1 MRTLKNKIITKRIK
15 RLCAAVLAAL
25 LLTGC
30 VGMPD
35 GYWSANETPEPT
47 AVLTE
52 SPVPTEAPTQVP
64 TQAPTAE
71 PTATPEP
78 VTARLM
84 LVGDLMCLGKQQLAA
99 ISQGTKTGRT
109 YDFRP
114 TFKYVKEIFANADFV
129 VGNVET
135 VLSDSS
141 PYSSSISRMNGM
153 PYCNGPST
161 YLNALIDA
169 GFDALVCANNHN
181 CDAGALG
188 VEETIAAVEAKDI
201 PYIGLYA
208 NEDTPHY
215 IIIDVNGIKIGLLA
229 YTATCNGLEG
239 PVLNAGKGY
248 MLSFYSEDAVRRDV
262 AAARAAGAEF
272 IIAYNHWGNEFKHEP
287 NESVKMRARQMADAG
302 VDLIAGSH
310 PHAIQPVTEL
320 TAADGRT
327 VLCAYSLGNFAS
339 SMSKDMSKNTF
350 ILDVVITRTADGRVN
365 IDSRNMIP
373 CRTITEL
380 YNEKYVIVPTSAT
393 GLPETVMKELAEAE
407 PEIRSNLG
415 LE

>member
-1 MRTLKNKIITKRIK
+1 MRVLKTKRQCIISI
-15 RLCAAVLAAL
+15 CAAALVVLVTA
-25 LLTGC
+25 LTGC

-35 GYWSANETPEPT
+35 GHWAAEETPEPT
-47 AVLTE
+47 AVLTTA
-52 SPVPTEAPTQVP
+52 PTPTQVP
-64 TQAPTAE
+64 TEVPTAE

-78 VTARLM
+78 AEARLM
-84 LVGDLMCLGKQQLAA
+84 LVGDLMCLGKQQTAA
-99 ISQGTKTGRT
+99 IAQGRQTGRT

-114 TFKYVKEIFANADFV
+114 TFKYVKEIFSKADFV

-181 CDAGALG
+181 CDAGTLG
-188 VEETIAAVEAKDI
+188 VEETIAAIEEKNI
-201 PYIGLYA
+201 PYIGLYE
-208 NEDTPHY
+208 NEETPHY

-229 YTATCNGLEG
+229 YTATCNDLEG
-239 PVLNAGKGY
+239 PVLDDGKGY
-248 MLSFYSEDAVRRDV
+248 MLSFYSEEAVKRDV
-262 AAARAAGAEF
+262 GAARAAGAEF
-272 IIAYNHWGNEFKHEP
+272 IIAYNHWGNEFTHEP
-287 NESVKMRARQMADAG
+287 NDSVKMRAKQMADAG
-302 VDLIAGSH
+302 VDIIAGSH
-310 PHAIQPVTEL
+310 PHAIQPVVWL
-320 TAADGRT
+320 TAADGRA

-350 ILDVVITRTADGRVN
+350 ILDVAISRKADGRVS
-365 IDSRNMIP
+365 IDSRNMLP
-373 CRTITEL
+373 CRTIADL
-380 YNEKYVIVPTSAT
+380 YTEKYVIVPTSAE
-393 GLPETVMKELAEAE
+393 GLPGNIMMELAEAE
-407 PEIRSNLG
+407 TEIRSNLG